1 MLDLLFD
8 WQSAFSMGTDVA
20 VYLIMALTGTT
31 FFVLRLLL
39 ALFFGAD
46 TDFDTGHDFD
56 AGSDSSFGFFSLLSI
71 LAFFMGSGWMGLICR
86 VDWDMGGLASA
97 AAAAAF
103 GFGFGFGMMMLASGL
118 MFTARKLNRT
128 IEYDL
133 NTAVGRTA
141 RVYMTIPKQGGGRGQ
156 VEVDV
161 SGRRKVL
168 EAISTREK
176 LDQFS
181 SVRVV
186 KVRDDQTLVVES
198 ADSAEINAL

>member
-8 WQSAFSMGTDVA
+8 WQAAFSMGTDVA

-46 TDFDTGHDFD
+46 ADMDTGHDYD
-56 AGSDSSFGFFSLLSI
+56 ASSDSSFGFFSLLSI
-71 LAFFMGSGWMGLICR
+71 FAFFMGSGWMGLTCR

-97 AAAAAF
+97 AAAAA
-103 GFGFGFGMMMLASGL
+103 FGFGMMMLASGL

-133 NTAVGRTA
+133 GTAVGRTA
-141 RVYMTIPKQGGGRGQ
+141 RVYMTIPKQGAGRGQ

-168 EAISTREK
+168 EAISTGEK

-181 SVRVV
+181 SVHVV
-186 KVRDDQTLVVES
+186 EVRDDQTLVVES
-198 ADSAEINAL
+198 AD

>member
-8 WQSAFSMGTDVA
+8 WQAAFSMGTDVA

-46 TDFDTGHDFD
+46 TDVDPDISHD

-71 LAFFMGSGWMGLICR
+71 LAFFMGSGWMGLTCR
-86 VDWDMGGLASA
+86 VDWDMNGLASA
-97 AAAAAF
+97 AAAAA
-103 GFGFGFGMMMLASGL
+103 FGFGMMMLASGL

-128 IEYDL
+128 IDYDL

-141 RVYMTIPKQGGGRGQ
+141 RVYMTIPKQGAGRGQ

-168 EAISTREK
+168 EAISNGEK

-186 KVRDDQTLVVES
+186 EVRDDQTLVVES
-198 ADSAEINAL
+198 AD

>member
-8 WQSAFSMGTDVA
+8 WQAAFSMGTDVA

-56 AGSDSSFGFFSLLSI
+56 SASDSSFGFFSLLSI
-71 LAFFMGSGWMGLICR
+71 LAFFMGAGWMGLTCR

-97 AAAAAF
+97 AAAAA
-103 GFGFGFGMMMLASGL
+103 FGFGMMMLASGL

-133 NTAVGRTA
+133 NTTVGRTA

-168 EAISTREK
+168 EAISTGEK
-176 LDQFS
+176 LEQFT
-181 SVRVV
+181 SVRVSE
-186 KVRDDQTLVVES
+186 VRDDQTLVVES
-198 ADSAEINAL
+198 AN